1 MRDLDFSER
10 KFGEVLI
17 LGGPYAFVYLVEDV
31 LIDTGT
37 AFWGKKISE
46 YLREK
51 GLKLRLVLLTHSHYD
66 HVGGLPYILKSQNP
80 QIFAHPYFEKVLSSE
95 KALKLI
101 NELNK
106 KEMELIGFHEDSYL
120 FEPFEFLPLE
130 DGQMIEFKEHTITVY
145 YTPGHTRDSVTFL
158 IEPEKIAIVGES
170 AGVPNYKNTFILP
183 QFLSSYSDYIKSLLF
198 ISTLEI
204 EALGLPHELLIF
216 GKENVAEYLKNSYET
231 TLWYEKYLRGLI
243 EKFGEDWEK
252 IKENVVEDIYQK
264 HGLRQPFHAFFTNLQ
279 AQISALKKE

>member
-46 YLREK
+46 YLKEK

-95 KALKLI
+95 K
-101 NELNK
+101 
-106 KEMELIGFHEDSYL
+106 GF
-120 FEPFEFLPLE
+120 
-130 DGQMIEFKEHTITVY
+130 
-145 YTPGHTRDSVTFL
+145 
-158 IEPEKIAIVGES
+158 
-170 AGVPNYKNTFILP
+170 
-183 QFLSSYSDYIKSLLF
+183 
-198 ISTLEI
+198 EI
-204 EALGLPHELLIF
+204 D
-216 GKENVAEYLKNSYET
+216 KRT
-231 TLWYEKYLRGLI
+231 
-243 EKFGEDWEK
+243 
-252 IKENVVEDIYQK
+252 
-264 HGLRQPFHAFFTNLQ
+264 
-279 AQISALKKE
+279 